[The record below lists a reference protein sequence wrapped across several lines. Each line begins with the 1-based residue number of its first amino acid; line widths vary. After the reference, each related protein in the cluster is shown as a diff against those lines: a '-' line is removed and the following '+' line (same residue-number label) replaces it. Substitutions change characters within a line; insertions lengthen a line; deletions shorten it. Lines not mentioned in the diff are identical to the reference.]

1 MSATTQSVKTPLA
14 SNTHPVKA
22 NFGQFLGR
30 SSVNRTLTIDDLEKA
45 EFMRAILGVRETMS
59 IKYRTEPGAQL
70 ITLAFTC
77 PEKTTHHQFWEI
89 PEKNWKKSRGG
100 VQRAQRYSK
109 PNRSKYASPQ
119 DITGYCALP
128 RSAEYVSKPV
138 VYQYSAPPPLT
149 IFTAPPSQYSV
160 PPPPLSTCNFVKSQ
174 KPLTRTRCP
183 LAIVPPPVT
192 DTSSTFLTP
201 PTSGPSSP
209 TPVPPSASP
218 TKEQPL
224 FVFNMGVVNAP
235 MPGSRVIVK
244 KISDSDEGFIVC
256 EDKDFQPK
264 KTKIFTSE
272 ELQKQSILVEE
283 WKKKIQETL

>member
-1 MSATTQSVKTPLA
+1 MPSTIQSSKTPLA
-14 SNTHPVKA
+14 SADHPVKA

-59 IKYRTEPGAQL
+59 IKYKTEPGAQL

-109 PNRSKYASPQ
+109 PNRSRYVSPQ
-119 DITGYCALP
+119 DLTGYCALP

-138 VYQYSAPPPLT
+138 VYQYSAPPPPIVFNSINT
-149 IFTAPPSQYSV
+149 D
-160 PPPPLSTCNFVKSQ
+160 KQ
-174 KPLTRTRCP
+174 KLPTRTRCP

-209 TPVPPSASP
+209 TPVPPSPSD
-218 TKEQPL
+218 TKEQPQ

-283 WKKKIQETL
+283 WKKKIQEAL